1 MNLLTRPVCEVLGC
15 SHPIVLAAT
24 GPMRRAD
31 RVAMVTEAGGFSF
44 IDMAAASPDLIR
56 DGIVRLSRL
65 SNRSF
70 GIALNPASV
79 ERALLGQQTRAA
91 IALGVTVIGFFSDP
105 GVALIREL
113 ASHGVV
119 VARSA
124 TTVAEAVAAEQAGAR
139 LLISPLTA
147 AGGGPL
153 ADIVEA
159 TKMPVLA
166 SGSIREGRDVALA
179 LALGADGAIIRTPE
193 LFLPLLTEAGRL
205 LGPGIVGDAGES
217 SGFAS
222 PVCYLGE
229 LDDAAAG
236 FADRDALLHLFDG
249 WLEAARAG
257 ARFAPGD
264 AVEVLWCGVLE
275 AAILAL
281 GGSPSRQTAPWFRAP
296 DAAQEFAE
304 MRERRATD
312 IAALLP
318 KIRSKA
324 IVAALTAALAGPLA

>member
-24 GPMRRAD
+24 GAVRRAD

-56 DGIVRLSRL
+56 AAIVRLSRL

-79 ERALLGQQTRAA
+79 ERALLGQQTQAA
-91 IALGVTVIGFFSDP
+91 IALGVRVIGFFSDP
-105 GVALIREL
+105 GAALIREL

-124 TTVAEAVAAEQAGAR
+124 ASVAEAVAAEQAGTR
-139 LLISPLTA
+139 LLIAPLA
-147 AGGGPL
+147 PPAGGLL
-153 ADIVEA
+153 AGVVEA

-166 SGSIREGRDVALA
+166 SGSVQEGRDVALA

-193 LFLPLLTEAGRL
+193 LFLPLLAEAGRL
-205 LGPGIVGDAGES
+205 LGPGITASRDES

-236 FADRDALLHLFDG
+236 FADRDELVHVFDG

-257 ARFAPGD
+257 ARFAAGD
-264 AVEVLWCGVLE
+264 ATEVLWCGVLE

-281 GGSPSRQTAPWFRAP
+281 EGSPSRQSAPWFGAP
-296 DAAQEFAE
+296 DAAQEFAR
-304 MRERRATD
+304 MRERRAST

-324 IVAALTAALAGPLA
+324 IVAALSAALAGGA